1 MKNKALT
8 VTQEYP
14 SYYRS
19 KPKTLQRYLNEP
31 ASLSIEESEELFK
44 AYISIPNLKST
55 ASYSSALRTEIMR
68 EAMTL
73 PYNTNISEL
82 SGQI

>member
-1 MKNKALT
+1 MPQYEKKKALT

-19 KPKTLQRYLNEP
+19 KPKTMQRYLKEP
-31 ASLSIEESEELFK
+31 ASLSIEESKELFK

-55 ASYSSALRTEIMR
+55 ASCFSALRTGDHEGSNDTAIQHKQR
-68 EAMTL
+68 
-73 PYNTNISEL
+73 
-82 SGQI
+82 